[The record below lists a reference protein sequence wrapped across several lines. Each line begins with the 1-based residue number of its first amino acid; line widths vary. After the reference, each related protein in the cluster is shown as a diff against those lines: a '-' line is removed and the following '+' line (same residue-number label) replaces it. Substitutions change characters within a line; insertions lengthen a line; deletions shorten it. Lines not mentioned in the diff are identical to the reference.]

1 MFNNNVVYLVS
12 LTGSPKVATAPNLG
26 ARLSMQFAANGAHSG

>member
-1 MFNNNVVYLVS
+1 MSFILVS